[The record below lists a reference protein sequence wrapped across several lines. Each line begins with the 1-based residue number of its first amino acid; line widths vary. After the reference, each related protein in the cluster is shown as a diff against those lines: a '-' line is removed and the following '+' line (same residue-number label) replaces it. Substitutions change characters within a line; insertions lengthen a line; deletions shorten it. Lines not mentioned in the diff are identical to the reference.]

1 MSGLR
6 IIAGEARGRFLKT
19 HKIEDLSIR
28 PMLGRMKK
36 SLFDIL
42 MPRLPGCRFLDL
54 YAGTGA
60 VGLEAI
66 SRGAAHA
73 DFVEMSPRSLKLI
86 EENIAMFGWKDRTG
100 VHRADVTKG
109 LGWLNGPYDI
119 IFMGPPYKDEKK
131 RMLALTAPTLRAVAA
146 GNLLAPNGIVVAQFH
161 DSELVAAP
169 PAFTQYREEIY
180 GDTVVSFYKASSPHA

>member
-66 SRGAAHA
+66 SRGAAYA
-73 DFVEMSPRSLKLI
+73 DFVEMSPRSLKLV
-86 EENIAMFGWKDRTG
+86 EENIAMLGWKDRTG
-100 VHRADVTKG
+100 MHRADVTKG
-109 LGWLNGPYDI
+109 LGWLTGPYNI

-146 GNLLAPNGIVVAQFH
+146 ANLLAPDGIVVAQFH
-161 DSELVAAP
+161 DSELVSVP
-169 PAFTQYREEIY
+169 PAFVMYREEVY
-180 GDTVVSFYKASSPHA
+180 GDTVVSFYKAAPKHV